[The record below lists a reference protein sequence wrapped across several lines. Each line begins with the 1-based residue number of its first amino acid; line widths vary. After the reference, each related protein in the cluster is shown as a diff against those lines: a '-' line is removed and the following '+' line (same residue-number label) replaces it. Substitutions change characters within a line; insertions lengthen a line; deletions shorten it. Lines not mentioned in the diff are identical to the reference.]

1 MTQLNLTALKPPA
14 YTILTAEATVGGATL
29 TWDVKPGLSTEI
41 WMSTTPDFAGGSLL
55 ASTLANSHFQT
66 IPAGGIRYFW
76 VRSVN
81 QYGSTSGWYP
91 NGAGTLGTS
100 LYVTNN
106 DIASSG
112 NAPES
117 FNTGFTVNNV
127 TSSPATYNTWT
138 SQGDITFSVPTNGQV
153 LIYGSLIA
161 SVSNIVGGGG
171 LATQKV
177 QVRYRLRD
185 NTANA
190 DVPAGTTLITIFHRF
205 DTSINVQQVAAEI
218 NMNYT
223 SGFQGLLVP
232 GHSYTL
238 FRELQKTRTDSVTF
252 DVNINDSVFNASAA
266 SFS

>member
-1 MTQLNLTALKPPA
+1 MATLNLTALKPNPYIA
-14 YTILTAEATVGGATL
+14 LTAAPTIGGSTLSWEART
-29 TWDVKPGLSTEI
+29 DVSTEV
-41 WMSTTPDFAGGSLL
+41 WMSTTPVFTNGALL
-55 ASTLANSHFQT
+55 DETTSNSFFQT
-66 IPAGGIRYFW
+66 IPSGQTHYFW
-76 VRSVN
+76 IRPVN
-81 QYGSTSGWYP
+81 SYNIKGDWYP
-91 NGAGTLGTS
+91 ASNTNGVSGSALFVTS
-100 LYVTNN
+100 TDV
-106 DIASSG
+106 ASSG
-112 NAPES
+112 NAPS
-117 FNTGFTVNNV
+117 NFNTGFVVNNV
-127 TSSPATYNTWT
+127 TTSPSVYNAWT

-190 DVPAGTTLITIFHRF
+190 DVPAGTTVITIFHRF
-205 DTSINVQQVAAEI
+205 GTTINVQQVAAEI

-238 FRELQKTRTDSVTF
+238 FRELQKT
-252 DVNINDSVFNASAA
+252 
-266 SFS
+266 